1 MLEALKPPKKAVVVH
16 WDRRKD
22 ALRKFQEGF
31 AFWLSFLKERTLPF
45 LSYVGSY
52 FPRIHFT
59 QALRGCCSHG
69 LRVDTVPLNDRL
81 CVTCMVLGL
90 QPCIIQNFKVVK
102 VPFRFKRKPRRPGS
116 G

>member
-59 QALRGCCSHG
+59 M
-69 LRVDTVPLNDRL
+69 LNHSGTQRL
-81 CVTCMVLGL
+81 L
-90 QPCIIQNFKVVK
+90 QPWTKGGHCAT
-102 VPFRFKRKPRRPGS
+102 
-116 G
+116 